1 MTAAAFAKGL
11 LALEGELTPI
21 LVQMV
26 KSANTNGLL
35 DNDCDSSKYQNI
47 AKNRLHEL
55 MQNDRDFSMSDR
67 EAINPGNS
75 MSINQALDFVKN
87 PVQCCT
93 HVSLLIQ
100 SLMKVI
106 AIKRDDP
113 KTRDAI
119 LYHGET
125 WELMGR
131 RWGKIEK
138 DFSTKSKTFDI
149 SKIPDIYDCIKYDLQ
164 HNQHTLQ
171 FELAEELYTYAKYLA
186 DVVIPQEYGLTVQEK
201 IAIGQGI
208 CTPLLR
214 KIKADLQRNIEEVGD
229 ESVNRLNPRY
239 SHGVSSPGRHVRTRL
254 YFTSESH
261 VHSLLTVLR
270 HGGLLDVLKDE
281 QWRRAMEYVS
291 MVSELNYMS
300 QIVIMLYED
309 PTKDP
314 CSEERFHVEL
324 HFSPGVNC
332 CVQKNLPPGPG
343 FRPHSRNDSV
353 TSKSTSGEDD
363 SITARIDE
371 EGELNAEEG
380 ENSLGYQS
388 ANSNVSFVL

>member
-1 MTAAAFAKGL
+1 MGFFLFFIISIINAFIFYI
-11 LALEGELTPI
+11 I
-21 LVQMV
+21 L
-26 KSANTNGLL
+26 
-35 DNDCDSSKYQNI
+35 
-47 AKNRLHEL
+47 
-55 MQNDRDFSMSDR
+55 
-67 EAINPGNS
+67 
-75 MSINQALDFVKN
+75 
-87 PVQCCT
+87 
-93 HVSLLIQ
+93 
-100 SLMKVI
+100 
-106 AIKRDDP
+106 
-113 KTRDAI
+113 DAI

-138 DFSTKSKTFDI
+138 DFCTKNKRFDI

-164 HNQHTLQ
+164 HNNHTLQ
-171 FELAEELYTYAKYLA
+171 FDHAEELYMYAKYLA
-186 DVVIPQEYGLTVQEK
+186 DIVIPQEYGLTVQEK
-201 IAIGQGI
+201 LTIGQGI

-214 KIKADLQRNIEEVGD
+214 KIRADLQRNIEESGD
-229 ESVNRLNPRY
+229 ETVNRLNPRY

-270 HGGLLDVLKDE
+270 YGGLLDMVKDE

-300 QIVIMLYED
+300 QIVVMLYED

-314 CSEERFHVEL
+314 SSEERFHVEL

-343 FRPHSRNDSV
+343 FRPHSRNESSHNLV
-353 TSKSTSGEDD
+353 
-363 SITARIDE
+363 
-371 EGELNAEEG
+371 
-380 ENSLGYQS
+380 
-388 ANSNVSFVL
+388 

>member
-1 MTAAAFAKGL
+1 
-11 LALEGELTPI
+11 
-21 LVQMV
+21 
-26 KSANTNGLL
+26 
-35 DNDCDSSKYQNI
+35 
-47 AKNRLHEL
+47 
-55 MQNDRDFSMSDR
+55 MQNNREFTAEDRL
-67 EAINPGNS
+67 AINPSNS
-75 MSINQALDFVKN
+75 ISINQAIDFVKN

-93 HVSLLIQ
+93 HVQQLIQ
-100 SLMKVI
+100 TLLGIVNV
-106 AIKRDDP
+106 KRDDP

-125 WELMGR
+125 WDLMGR

-138 DFSTKSKTFDI
+138 DFSTKNKSFDI

-171 FELAEELYTYAKYLA
+171 YEQAEELYIYARYLA
-186 DVVIPQEYGLTVQEK
+186 DIVIPQEYGLTIQEK
-201 IAIGQGI
+201 LTIGQGI
-208 CTPLLR
+208 CTPLLK
-214 KIKADLQRNIEEVGD
+214 KIKADLQRNIEEVGN

-270 HGGLLDVLKDE
+270 FGGLLDIMTDE
-281 QWRRAMEYVS
+281 QWRRAMEYIS

-314 CSEERFHVEL
+314 SSEERFHVEL

-353 TSKSTSGEDD
+353 TSKNT
-363 SITARIDE
+363 
-371 EGELNAEEG
+371 
-380 ENSLGYQS
+380 
-388 ANSNVSFVL
+388 VSFIFLFFFLYNFIFQPVAEW